1 MTRPSLPLKPSI
13 VSAGRRRGGL
23 GEPAP
28 YPVPPVERA
37 WYGDPANVRAATTDS
52 ASRQRGAVQTSVA
65 NHTAPIVGPGPGV
78 IGTPIS
84 NQSIFVGA
92 GGMVVTVEP
101 PLVIAAC
108 AARGWSLAEL
118 GRRAGLSRPT
128 IAQALRGQAVRPKT
142 SWKIRRALAQAEPA
156 IEQPKDVGG

>member
-1 MTRPSLPLKPSI
+1 MTRPRLPIKPRI
-13 VSAGRRRGGL
+13 VSAGRRGGGL

-37 WYGDPANVRAATTDS
+37 WYGDPTNVRAAASDS
-52 ASRQRGAVQTSVA
+52 ASRQRDAEQASVA
-65 NHTAPIVGPGPGV
+65 DQTATIVGAGLGV

-128 IAQALRGQAVRPKT
+128 LAQALRGQAVRPKT
-142 SWKIRRALAQAEPA
+142 SWKIRRALAQAEQP
-156 IEQPKDVGG
+156 IGQPKDVGG